1 MNRTWYHSAQQRR
14 YIEPDEPQFDD
25 IIHEEE
31 DENSAD
37 EPGYN
42 ADPGVDGPR
51 IGEHVGVSA
60 ATSAQ
65 VEASQALKREERM
78 AFVVCFLGPLV
89 GAYLL
94 HTIRGQLKVTEGLV
108 SDYNLTIFVMV
119 AELRP
124 IARLMKM
131 QEERMFHLQ
140 RVVKADARESMNH
153 NDAQVL
159 AQRLSE
165 LEGRLSEPTTN
176 SELETSRVATE
187 VRQGLQ
193 TQLDA
198 ITRAIRRYEKRS
210 AAQTIQI
217 EGRFQEVD
225 QRLKDALSLAAAAAR
240 TGQRPGLVSSIISW
254 LINTINKAMQT
265 AWDIALYPLRVALA
279 LTTKTKSYFV
289 KDEERQSRKRVKGPL
304 NGHSSM
310 STSRM
315 QSKGIR

>member
-1 MNRTWYHSAQQRR
+1 MESLNAKERFGAASGSLAQL
-14 YIEPDEPQFDD
+14 
-25 IIHEEE
+25 
-31 DENSAD
+31 
-37 EPGYN
+37 
-42 ADPGVDGPR
+42 
-51 IGEHVGVSA
+51 
-60 ATSAQ
+60 
-65 VEASQALKREERM
+65 EASQALKRQERM
-78 AFVVCFLGPLV
+78 AFAACFLGPLI

-140 RVVKADARESMNH
+140 RIVKLDPRESTNPG
-153 NDAQVL
+153 DTQVIS
-159 AQRLSE
+159 QRLSE
-165 LEGRLSEPTTN
+165 LEDRLSQPSN
-176 SELETSRVATE
+176 NHLETSRVATE

-217 EGRFQEVD
+217 EARFQEVD
-225 QRLKDALSLAAAAAR
+225 RRLKDALSLAAAAAR
-240 TGQRPGLVSSIISW
+240 TGQRPGLLSVVITWFITVV
-254 LINTINKAMQT
+254 NNAMQ
-265 AWDIALYPLRVALA
+265 AVWDIALFPLRTALSVAIEI
-279 LTTKTKSYFV
+279 KSYFV
-289 KDEERQSRKRVKGPL
+289 KDDERQSRRRIKGQS
-304 NGHSSM
+304 NGHSSY